1 MRLIFVHGWSV
12 TNTDT
17 YGQLPEALQAASTD
31 YDLSLDLHH
40 IHLGKYV
47 SFHDE
52 VTLDDIA
59 RGLHQAL
66 HDLPGNADQI
76 QPFSCITHSTGGP
89 VVRYWLN
96 RFYGPENLSATP
108 LRHLVML
115 APANHGSTLAA
126 LGKKRVGRIKA
137 WFDGVE
143 PGQRVLDWLCLG
155 SEGQRRLNESGLHYD
170 YVGHQVYP
178 FVLIGQGIDRKL
190 YDFIN
195 NYLTEP
201 GSDGVVRVAGAN
213 MNYRF
218 FSLRQSDEVLRKNP
232 YTTRL
237 VTKPERPVR
246 VSPDVPLGVYNQY
259 SHSGKNMGIMRSID
273 KHKGTEQPVVA
284 DILKCLQVESAV
296 AYQQRTTELRTLT
309 EATQAKA
316 RQDKTNDRYAMLVF
330 RVQDDQGNTFS
341 NDDYDIL
348 LLGGKSYQP
357 KTMPKSFLEDRQM
370 NSKTSKLVFYIDV
383 DQFHQIKDSQF
394 GIRVIARPQ
403 KGFSYYQW
411 AEFRSDGVS
420 LTDIVAPNQTTY
432 VDITLKRCVDKNVFR
447 FARGD
452 EKRGS
457 FKGVKADGGVI
468 RKE

>member
-17 YGQLPEALQAASTD
+17 YGQLPEALQAASAD

-40 IHLGKYV
+40 IYLGKYV

-52 VTLDDIA
+52 VTIDDIA

-66 HDLPGNADQI
+66 HDLPGNGDQI

-96 RFYGPENLSATP
+96 RFYGPEGLSVTP
-108 LRHLVML
+108 LHHLVML
-115 APANHGSTLAA
+115 APANHGSSLAI
-126 LGKKRVGRIKA
+126 LGKQRVGRIDA
-137 WFDGVE
+137 WFKGVE

-170 YVGHQVYP
+170 YAAHNVYP
-178 FVLIGQGIDRKL
+178 FVLTGQGIDRKF

-218 FSLRQSDEVLRKNP
+218 FSVGQSDEVLRKNP

-237 VTKPERPVR
+237 VTQASHPVR
-246 VSPDVPLGVYNQY
+246 VSPAVPFGVYNQY
-259 SHSGKNMGIMRSID
+259 SHSGKTMGIMRSID
-273 KHKGTEQPVVA
+273 KDKGAEQSVVA
-284 DILKCLQVESAV
+284 DILKCLQIESAA
-296 AYQQRTTELRTLT
+296 AYQQRAAELAALT
-309 EATQAKA
+309 EETQTKA
-316 RQDKTNDRYAMLVF
+316 RQDKTNERYAMLVF

-341 NDDYDIL
+341 KDDYDIV
-348 LLGGKSYQP
+348 LLGGKTYQP
-357 KTMPKSFLEDRQM
+357 KTMPKSFLRDRQM
-370 NSKTSKLVFYIDV
+370 NNKTSNLVFYIDV
-383 DQFHQIKDSQF
+383 DQFHEIKDGLF
-394 GIRVIARPQ
+394 GIRVVARPQ
-403 KGFSYYQW
+403 QGFSYYQW
-411 AEFRSDGVS
+411 AEFRSDGVT
-420 LTDIVAPNQTTY
+420 LTDIVASNQTTY
-432 VDITLKRCVDKNVFR
+432 VDISLTRCVDKNVFQ

-457 FKGVKADGGVI
+457 FKGVKADGGEI
-468 RKE
+468 EEK